1 MRTRSEEEIPMFA
14 RGFTIAVLL
23 EGLIVCAAGAV
34 VAPNGAPFVLGV
46 LACGGGLW
54 WLLEPRS

>member
-1 MRTRSEEEIPMFA
+1 MFA

-23 EGLIVCAAGAV
+23 EGLIACAALAV

-46 LACGGGLW
+46 LACGGCLW
-54 WLLEPRS
+54 WLLEDGQ